1 MNEDLMIS
9 VRNFQD
15 SQSKHVRLQYLHN
28 DEMLLEES
36 LKKLDLSPSRTYDTL
51 YVLLVKKGQDEAR
64 DIISNKVP
72 IL

>member
-1 MNEDLMIS
+1 MIS

-15 SQSKHVRLQYLHN
+15 SQSKHVRLQYLHK

-51 YVLLVKKGQDEAR
+51 YVLFVKKGQDEAR